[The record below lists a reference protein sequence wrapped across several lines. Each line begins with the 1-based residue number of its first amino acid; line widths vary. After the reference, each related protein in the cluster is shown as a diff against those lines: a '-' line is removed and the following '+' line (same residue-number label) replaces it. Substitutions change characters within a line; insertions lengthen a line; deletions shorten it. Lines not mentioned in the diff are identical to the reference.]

1 MACVEARSE
10 ALKECGWVDEW
21 VSSSE
26 FEVVRMKGRL
36 LCVIL
41 KQVVFYGIKNVRNCW
56 VIWQ

>member
-1 MACVEARSE
+1 
-10 ALKECGWVDEW
+10 VDEW